1 MMGVF
6 LISGVR
12 TGFLLKALGG
22 GYEISGI
29 EVNESSAE
37 RARVGGGLG
46 LLEMIFFERD
56 LFPKYAGYFDAITA
70 IAVFEHVTDFR
81 KAIEVSLQMLK
92 PDGVLIF

>member
-37 RARVGGGLG
+37 RARVGGG
-46 LLEMIFFERD
+46 
-56 LFPKYAGYFDAITA
+56 
-70 IAVFEHVTDFR
+70 
-81 KAIEVSLQMLK
+81 
-92 PDGVLIF
+92 